1 MMSLY
6 EQIKLEQVKKNM
18 YTECCKNYLEELKA
32 CRRRIIARV
41 IPPIP
46 TYYSEGANFRVE
58 TFIDKVFDQLLKQ
71 CHYGFQE
78 KMCFLLFQKGLKNAN
93 TIGLPLEI
101 NLFDKMLNDAYE
113 FFPRYP
119 EGKNQAKRRV
129 FGKVSRMELQE
140 FHRF

>member
-1 MMSLY
+1 MESLY
-6 EQIKLEQVKKNM
+6 EQKIKFVQLKKNM
-18 YTECCKNYLEELKA
+18 YTECSKNYLEELKA
-32 CRRRIIARV
+32 CSRRIIARV
-41 IPPIP
+41 IP
-46 TYYSEGANFRVE
+46 TEFRDAATSRVE

-71 CHYGFQE
+71 VDYGFRE

-101 NLFDKMLNDAYE
+101 NIFGKMLNDAYE

-119 EGKNQAKRRV
+119 EGKNQARRRV